1 MWHNAH
7 INTQTAPSAKD
18 TTVFTHSVNHP
29 IYHIHQALY
38 WIFVYWSPHETIFKW
53 LSLFDMVHYPGRR
66 RNYKTVICG
75 GHKQINMVST
85 LMLWYSNDD
94 SLVLRSLKSLYFGS
108 KSPGQVS
115 VCTPNSMRMLSQT
128 HSSNRN
134 GSDLDIIYQSSAA
147 QYWKA
152 CACCILRLLFLAD
165 TTEGLIWIFSGVHL
179 PHGWLHCSF
188 WAVSL
193 LSTVAQMCYLGYLVP
208 TSQVWSS

>member
-1 MWHNAH
+1 
-7 INTQTAPSAKD
+7 
-18 TTVFTHSVNHP
+18 
-29 IYHIHQALY
+29 
-38 WIFVYWSPHETIFKW
+38 
-53 LSLFDMVHYPGRR
+53 MVHYPGRR

-108 KSPGQVS
+108 KSPEQVS

-188 WAVSL
+188 
-193 LSTVAQMCYLGYLVP
+193 
-208 TSQVWSS
+208 